1 MISVYDKFQRD
12 IRDGATISESLSKYN
27 LTLKDAFDYFNHAS
41 HQKKKYPINSTKVA
55 PYIHEVNGKYH
66 VRKRNNKKRMTSFYG
81 SFNSLSDAEKIVQWY
96 NENAWDK
103 RRLDYAC
110 EQLGIERNKRGG
122 NHK

>member
-27 LTLKDAFDYFNHAS
+27 LTLKDAFDYLNCPS
-41 HQKKKYPINSTKVA
+41 HQKKKHPKSSTKVA

-66 VRKRNNKKRMTSFYG
+66 VRKRKKKGMAGFYG

>member
-27 LTLKDAFDYFNHAS
+27 LTLKDAFDYFNRPS
-41 HQKKKYPINSTKVA
+41 YQKKKRTINSTKVA

-66 VRKRNNKKRMTSFYG
+66 IRRRNKKRRAMFYG

-122 NHK
+122 NRR

>member
-27 LTLKDAFDYFNHAS
+27 LTLKDAFDYFNHPS
-41 HQKKKYPINSTKVA
+41 KNIKRPSRVSKQVA

-66 VRKRNNKKRMTSFYG
+66 IRRRNKKRMAMFYG

>member
-27 LTLKDAFDYFNHAS
+27 LTLKDAFDYLNHPS
-41 HQKKKYPINSTKVA
+41 HQKKKHTINSTKVA

-66 VRKRNNKKRMTSFYG
+66 VRKRNKKGMATFFG
-81 SFNSLSDAEKIVQWY
+81 SYNTLTDAEKIVQY
-96 NENAWDK
+96 FKETAWDK
-103 RRLDYAC
+103 RRVDYAC
-110 EQLGIERNKRGG
+110 EKLGIKRNKRGG

>member
-27 LTLKDAFDYFNHAS
+27 LTLKDAFDYLNRPS
-41 HQKKKYPINSTKVA
+41 YQKKKYPKSSTKVA

-66 VRKRNNKKRMTSFYG
+66 VRRRNNKKRMTMFYG

>member
-27 LTLKDAFDYFNHAS
+27 LTLKDAFDYLNHPP
-41 HQKKKYPINSTKVA
+41 KKDKRPRRIYNKVA
-55 PYIHEVNGKYH
+55 PFIYEVNGKYH
-66 VRKRNNKKRMTSFYG
+66 IRRRNKKGLAMFYG
-81 SFNSLSDAEKIVQWY
+81 SFNSLSDAEKIIQWY

>member
-27 LTLKDAFDYFNHAS
+27 LTLKDAFDYLNHPP
-41 HQKKKYPINSTKVA
+41 KKDKRPRRIYNIVA
-55 PYIHEVNGKYH
+55 PFIYEVNGKYH
-66 VRKRNNKKRMTSFYG
+66 IRRRNKKGLAMFYG
-81 SFNSLSDAEKIVQWY
+81 SFNSLSDAEKIIQWY